1 MNILNES
8 GIRKI
13 DIDLVNFYFNL
24 KSSALEELEEHI
36 SGMFSTQQKLNQL
49 KGRLLDFLLAY
60 KNRNSLFYIFFDA
73 EREENLKMVVSSV
86 TTEPDEMTKR
96 FAILID
102 EELTDIQIEQ
112 LSLSSKVL
120 TIINSKNE
128 Q

>member
-112 LSLSSKVL
+112 LSLSSKLL